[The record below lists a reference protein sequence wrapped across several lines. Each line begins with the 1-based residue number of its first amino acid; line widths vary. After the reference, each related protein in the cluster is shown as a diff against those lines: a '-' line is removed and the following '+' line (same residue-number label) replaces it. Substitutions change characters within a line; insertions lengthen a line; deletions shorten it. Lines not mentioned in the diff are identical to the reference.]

1 MKRIFYSLFLLLSCY
16 VNCFA
21 GEHIYINVDGV
32 DVGEFEAEVFLTKGP
47 HTIYFWS
54 DYSSEGTCAV
64 YKDVCT
70 RQNPWKRREYT
81 WGIAID
87 ELGSYGQMIAD
98 VDGYYQIFSHYIDS
112 EFAVIYPEFSGT
124 CGENLTWEFDT
135 ISGNLAIYGS
145 GTMTSHPWENISLAL
160 IKSITLPPALTSICD
175 SAFYNCSALASITIP
190 NSVTSI
196 GDYAFSDCSSLTSI
210 TIPTSVTSIGDE
222 AFFGGSSLT
231 KTNYTGDI
239 AAWCDIKFGNSSA
252 NPICYSHN
260 FYINDVEIKDLV
272 IPNTVD
278 SIHNYAFHNCSSLTS
293 VTIPTSVTSIGD
305 EAFYWCTSLTSVTC
319 EAITPPTIRE
329 NAFAWISYSI
339 PVYVPCGTV
348 SAYNAAG
355 GWSSFY
361 NIQEPLA
368 EYSIIVSVNETTMG
382 TAKVNYNTFC
392 EGAQISATPNIGY
405 HFVQWNDG
413 NTNAIRSFVLTQ
425 DTTFVAVFAPNN
437 YTISTLSSDIERGTT
452 SGEVTTTYLDYVT
465 ISATANYG
473 YHFSHWN
480 DYNYDNPRQVQVTE
494 DKTYTAYFDKN
505 TYYITKNYDSNQGY
519 VNGYSS
525 GKYLDN
531 ITLTAEAN
539 YGYHFVQWSD
549 GVTDNP
555 RSFVLTQDTTF
566 VAVFA
571 PNNYTI
577 STLSSDIER
586 GTTSGDITTTYLDYV
601 TISATANYGYHFSH
615 WNDYNYDNPRQVQ
628 VTEDK
633 TYIAYFDKNT
643 YYITKNYD
651 SNQGYVDGYSSGE
664 YLDNITLTAEPNYGY
679 HFVRWS
685 DGNTDNPRHFV
696 LTQDTTFSAEFAQT
710 FSGQCGDNLYWS
722 YQNNT
727 LTISGFGGMY
737 DNRPWGL
744 FTNEI
749 QTVVLP
755 NGIIHIG
762 NDAFSDCT
770 GLNEITIPYTV
781 TSIGDYAFAGCR
793 KLVHVNCY
801 AINPPMAEST
811 SFANY
816 NVYLNVPC
824 DNLQDY
830 QLDMVFGSFKYIQ
843 CMEADS
849 ENVPTDDV
857 VVTPGTNDVTIT
869 WPAAENADTYTIV
882 IQKGNE
888 VFCTLTFNAEG
899 QLLNIAFAPS
909 RDGNNRPAQ
918 YAEQA
923 GNGYRFTVTGLE
935 AGTDYTYDI
944 TVKDASNQTINSH
957 IGEFST
963 QSTTAVD
970 NISTNNANIQ
980 KIMRNGQ
987 LIILRDGKTYNT
999 MGAEIR

>member
-1 MKRIFYSLFLLLSCY
+1 MKKIFTLLCVAFLATSLL
-16 VNCFA
+16 A
-21 GEHIYINVDGV
+21 NVV
-32 DVGEFEAEVFLTKGP
+32 T
-47 HTIYFWS
+47 
-54 DYSSEGTCAV
+54 
-64 YKDVCT
+64 
-70 RQNPWKRREYT
+70 
-81 WGIAID
+81 
-87 ELGSYGQMIAD
+87 
-98 VDGYYQIFSHYIDS
+98 
-112 EFAVIYPEFSGT
+112 GT
-124 CGENLTWEFDT
+124 CGDNLQWSYDT
-135 ISGNLAIYGS
+135 DTKALTITGS
-145 GTMTSHPWENISLAL
+145 GDMWDYNYWGYDYLWAQVGGEITSVSLPDGLTRIGNYAFYYCS
-160 IKSITLPPALTSICD
+160 SIT
-175 SAFYNCSALASITIP
+175 SITIP

-196 GDYAFSDCSSLTSI
+196 GGNAFTSCSSLTSI
-210 TIPTSVTSIGDE
+210 TIPNSVTSIGVD
-222 AFFGGSSLT
+222 AFYNTGIYNTESNWDKGVLYIDNCLIRA
-231 KTNYTGDI
+231 KGDI
-239 AAWCDIKFGNSSA
+239 SGAYAVKEDTRLIAAG
-252 NPICYSHN
+252 
-260 FYINDVEIKDLV
+260 
-272 IPNTVD
+272 
-278 SIHNYAFHNCSSLTS
+278 AFMGSSLTS
-293 VTIPTSVTSIGD
+293 VTIPNNVTNMGGGIFAGCSYLQSVVLPENITAISNVYMDGAVRSTGFFEYCRSLTAVTIPSAVTLIED
-305 EAFYWCTSLTSVTC
+305 YAFAYCSSLTSITLNSP
-319 EAITPPTIRE
+319 TPPHVEMSNYEASTFE
-329 NAFAWISYSI
+329 DVDNSI
-339 PVYVPCGTV
+339 PIYVPCGCV
-348 SAYNAAG
+348 GSYKRSE
-355 GWSSFY
+355 WSYFS

-368 EYSIIVSVNETTMG
+368 EYSINLTINDSNMG
-382 TAKVNYNTFC
+382 TVQVDKNNVCGN
-392 EGAQISATPNIGY
+392 QISATANYGY
-405 HFVQWNDG
+405 HFVQWSDG
-413 NTNAIRSFVLTQ
+413 STDNPRSLVLTQ
-425 DTTFVAVFAPNN
+425 DTVLTAEFTINN
-437 YTISTLSSDIERGTT
+437 YTISTLCNDTERGTT
-452 SGEVTTTYLDYVT
+452 SGDVTTTYLDYVT

-473 YHFSHWN
+473 YHFSHWD
-480 DYNYDNPRQVQVTE
+480 DYNYDNPRKVQVTE
-494 DKTYTAYFDKN
+494 DKTYT
-505 TYYITKNYDSNQGY
+505 
-519 VNGYSS
+519 
-525 GKYLDN
+525 
-531 ITLTAEAN
+531 
-539 YGYHFVQWSD
+539 
-549 GVTDNP
+549 
-555 RSFVLTQDTTF
+555 
-566 VAVFA
+566 
-571 PNNYTI
+571 
-577 STLSSDIER
+577 
-586 GTTSGDITTTYLDYV
+586 
-601 TISATANYGYHFSH
+601 
-615 WNDYNYDNPRQVQ
+615 
-628 VTEDK
+628 
-633 TYIAYFDKNT
+633 AYFDKNT

-664 YLDNITLTAEPNYGY
+664 YLDNITLTAEANYGY
-679 HFVRWS
+679 HFVKWS
-685 DGNTDNPRHFV
+685 DGNTDNPRHFI

-722 YQNNT
+722 YQNNS
-727 LTISGFGGMY
+727 LIISGFGEMY
-737 DNRPWGL
+737 DGRPWGL

-755 NGIIHIG
+755 NGITHIG

-801 AINPPMAEST
+801 AINPPLAEST

-869 WPAAENADTYTIV
+869 WPTAENADTYTIV
-882 IQKGNE
+882 IQKGSE

-980 KIMRNGQ
+980 KIIRNGQ
-987 LIILRDGKTYNT
+987 LLILRDGKTYNT

>member
-1 MKRIFYSLFLLLSCY
+1 MKKFFSSLLLLIAI
-16 VNCFA
+16 NTTIFA
-21 GEHIYINVDGV
+21 GCIDYLALNGIINTERNYTHVSTESNDTIR
-32 DVGEFEAEVFLTKGP
+32 VFLSKGFHLCFP
-47 HTIYFWS
+47 VEDCISDQLYFR
-54 DYSSEGTCAV
+54 YLL
-64 YKDVCT
+64 KDV
-70 RQNPWKRREYT
+70 Y
-81 WGIAID
+81 IA
-87 ELGSYGQMIAD
+87 EKSVVQVTNENLSQWY
-98 VDGYYQIFSHYIDS
+98 HHS
-112 EFAVIYPEFSGT
+112 EFNSIEYGRLYTEISGIYSFVSENYFRSSFTIISPALSGT
-124 CGENLTWEFDT
+124 CGTNLTWAFDT
-135 ISGNLAIYGS
+135 VSGNLAIYGS
-145 GTMTSHPWENISLAL
+145 GTMTSHPWENISPAL

-175 SAFYNCSALASITIP
+175 SAFLECSSLTSITIP

-210 TIPTSVTSIGDE
+210 TIPNKVTSIGD
-222 AFFGGSSLT
+222 
-231 KTNYTGDI
+231 
-239 AAWCDIKFGNSSA
+239 
-252 NPICYSHN
+252 
-260 FYINDVEIKDLV
+260 
-272 IPNTVD
+272 
-278 SIHNYAFHNCSSLTS
+278 YAFMDCS
-293 VTIPTSVTSIGD
+293 
-305 EAFYWCTSLTSVTC
+305 SLTSVTC
-319 EAITPPTIRE
+319 EATTPPTVGE
-329 NAFAWISYSI
+329 YAFDWVSYSI

-368 EYSIIVSVNETTMG
+368 EYSIQVSASNNLMG
-382 TAKVNYNTFC
+382 TTQVDKNNGC
-392 EGAQISATPNIGY
+392 GCNISAT
-405 HFVQWNDG
+405 
-413 NTNAIRSFVLTQ
+413 
-425 DTTFVAVFAPNN
+425 
-437 YTISTLSSDIERGTT
+437 
-452 SGEVTTTYLDYVT
+452 
-465 ISATANYG
+465 
-473 YHFSHWN
+473 
-480 DYNYDNPRQVQVTE
+480 
-494 DKTYTAYFDKN
+494 
-505 TYYITKNYDSNQGY
+505 
-519 VNGYSS
+519 
-525 GKYLDN
+525 
-531 ITLTAEAN
+531 AN

-549 GVTDNP
+549 DNTDNP
-555 RSFVLTQDTTF
+555 RSLELTRDTVLT
-566 VAVFA
+566 AEFA
-571 PNNYTI
+571 PNNYT
-577 STLSSDIER
+577 LSIQSDNAER

-615 WNDYNYDNPRQVQ
+615 WNDYNYDNPRKVQ

-633 TYIAYFDKNT
+633 TYTAYFDKNT

-664 YLDNITLTAEPNYGY
+664 YLDNITLTAEANYGY
-679 HFVRWS
+679 HFVQWS
-685 DGNTDNPRHFV
+685 DGNTDNPRHFI

-755 NGIIHIG
+755 NGITHIG

-801 AINPPMAEST
+801 AINPPMAETT

-843 CMEADS
+843 CMEANS

-869 WPAAENADTYTIV
+869 WPTAENADTYTIV

-888 VFCTLTFNAEG
+888 VFCTLTFNADG
-899 QLLNIAFAPS
+899 QLLNIAFAPG
-909 RDGNNRPAQ
+909 RDGNRPAQ

-923 GNGYRFTVTGLE
+923 GNGYRFTVTSLE
-935 AGTDYTYDI
+935 SGTKYGYNID
-944 TVKDASNQTINSH
+944 VKDASNKTIKSH
-957 IGEFST
+957 SGEFTT

-970 NISTNNANIQ
+970 NITTNNAKIQ
-980 KIMRNGQ
+980 KIMRDGQ
-987 LIILRDGKTYNT
+987 FIIVRDGVEYNA
-999 MGAEIR
+999 MGQEM

>member
-1 MKRIFYSLFLLLSCY
+1 MRKLFSLFVALLAITSLWAYDFQYGDLYYNITS
-16 VNCFA
+16 
-21 GEHIYINVDGV
+21 ETT
-32 DVGEFEAEVFLTKGP
+32 AEVTYEHFGGWDWRDYPNYSKLTTV
-47 HTIYFWS
+47 TIPSTVTY
-54 DYSSEGTCAV
+54 DGTTYSVTS
-64 YKDVCT
+64 
-70 RQNPWKRREYT
+70 
-81 WGIAID
+81 I
-87 ELGSYGQMIAD
+87 
-98 VDGYYQIFSHYIDS
+98 
-112 EFAVIYPEFSGT
+112 
-124 CGENLTWEFDT
+124 ENYAFHWC
-135 ISGNLAIYGS
+135 SS
-145 GTMTSHPWENISLAL
+145 
-160 IKSITLPPALTSICD
+160 LTSITIPNSITKVGGGVFYGCENLKSVVLSNNIVSLPCGD
-175 SAFYNCSALASITIP
+175 YGAFGIGEKTGFFGRCYSLTSITIP

-196 GDYAFSDCSSLTSI
+196 GDEAFYNCSSLTSIIIPNSVTIVGGGVFYGCKNLKSVVLSNNIVSLPSSGNDGGPVGFFDYCSSLTSLTIPNSVTSIGNCAFRNCSSLTSI
-210 TIPTSVTSIGDE
+210 T
-222 AFFGGSSLT
+222 L
-231 KTNYTGDI
+231 
-239 AAWCDIKFGNSSA
+239 NS
-252 NPICYSHN
+252 
-260 FYINDVEIKDLV
+260 
-272 IPNTVD
+272 T
-278 SIHNYAFHNCSSLTS
+278 
-293 VTIPTSVTSIGD
+293 
-305 EAFYWCTSLTSVTC
+305 
-319 EAITPPTIRE
+319 TPPSIIRHSYYDGYVFE
-329 NAFAWISYSI
+329 GVDNSISI
-339 PVYVPCGTV
+339 YVPCDCV
-348 SAYNAAG
+348 DAYWG
-355 GWSSFY
+355 SDWSYFS
-361 NIQEPLA
+361 NIQEPPA
-368 EYSIIVSVNETTMG
+368 EYSINLTTNNNNMGIAQVDKNSV
-382 TAKVNYNTFC
+382 C
-392 EGAQISATPNIGY
+392 
-405 HFVQWNDG
+405 G
-413 NTNAIRSFVLTQ
+413 NQ
-425 DTTFVAVFAPNN
+425 
-437 YTISTLSSDIERGTT
+437 
-452 SGEVTTTYLDYVT
+452 

-473 YHFSHWN
+473 YHFVQWSDGNTDNPRSLVLTQDTTFTAEFAPIQYSITTHSTDPERGSTAGDTTVNYLDYVSISATANYGYHFAQWN

-519 VNGYSS
+519 IDGYSS
-525 GKYLDN
+525 GEYLDN

-549 GVTDNP
+549 G
-555 RSFVLTQDTTF
+555 
-566 VAVFA
+566 
-571 PNNYTI
+571 
-577 STLSSDIER
+577 
-586 GTTSGDITTTYLDYV
+586 
-601 TISATANYGYHFSH
+601 
-615 WNDYNYDNPRQVQ
+615 
-628 VTEDK
+628 
-633 TYIAYFDKNT
+633 
-643 YYITKNYD
+643 
-651 SNQGYVDGYSSGE
+651 
-664 YLDNITLTAEPNYGY
+664 
-679 HFVRWS
+679 
-685 DGNTDNPRHFV
+685 NTDNPRHFI

-755 NGIIHIG
+755 NGITHIG

-801 AINPPMAEST
+801 AINPPMAETT

-869 WPAAENADTYTIV
+869 WPSAENADTYTIV
-882 IQKGNE
+882 IKKGSE
-888 VFCTLTFNAEG
+888 VFCTLTFNADG

-957 IGEFST
+957 TGEFTTESM
-963 QSTTAVD
+963 TAVE
-970 NISTNNANIQ
+970 NTHSQSPMANCQ
-980 KIMRNGQ
+980 KTLRNGQ
-987 LIILRDGKTYNT
+987 LIILRDGVEYNA
-999 MGAEIR
+999 MGVRL

>member
-1 MKRIFYSLFLLLSCY
+1 MKKIFTLFLALVVSM
-16 VNCFA
+16 
-21 GEHIYINVDGV
+21 GTIYAQSTQVDGIWYYFDSETKTATV
-32 DVGEFEAEVFLTKGP
+32 TSEVFMV
-47 HTIYFWS
+47 
-54 DYSSEGTCAV
+54 SS
-64 YKDVCT
+64 Y
-70 RQNPWKRREYT
+70 YT
-81 WGIAID
+81 
-87 ELGSYGQMIAD
+87 
-98 VDGYYQIFSHYIDS
+98 DS
-112 EFAVIYPEFSGT
+112 VVIPST
-124 CGENLTWEFDT
+124 VT
-135 ISGNLAIYGS
+135 
-145 GTMTSHPWENISLAL
+145 
-160 IKSITLPPALTSICD
+160 
-175 SAFYNCSALASITIP
+175 YNGVTY
-190 NSVTSI
+190 SVTSI
-196 GDYAFSDCSSLTSI
+196 GMGAFYYCTSLTSV
-210 TIPTSVTSIGDE
+210 TIPNSITHIE
-222 AFFGGSSLT
+222 WAAFYNTGIYNNESNWDNGVLYVDNCLIAT
-231 KTNYTGDI
+231 LGDI
-239 AAWCDIKFGNSSA
+239 SSVYTVKEETRLIA
-252 NPICYSHN
+252 DLA
-260 FYINDVEIKDLV
+260 FYW
-272 IPNTVD
+272 
-278 SIHNYAFHNCSSLTS
+278 CSSLTS
-293 VTIPTSVTSIGD
+293 VTIPNNVTNIGGGIFGYCKNLQSVVLPENITSLSPGLNDVEVYGFFEGCS
-305 EAFYWCTSLTSVTC
+305 SLTSITLNST
-319 EAITPPTIRE
+319 TPPAIDRTYSDGY
-329 NAFAWISYSI
+329 AFEGVDNSI
-339 PVYVPCGTV
+339 PIYVPCGCV
-348 SAYNAAG
+348 DSYKRSD
-355 GWSSFY
+355 WSYFS

-368 EYSIIVSVNETTMG
+368 EYSINLTINDSNMG
-382 TAKVNYNTFC
+382 TVQVDKNNVCGN
-392 EGAQISATPNIGY
+392 QISATANYGY
-405 HFVQWNDG
+405 HFVQWSDG
-413 NTNAIRSFVLTQ
+413 STDNPRSLELTRDTVLT
-425 DTTFVAVFAPNN
+425 AEFAPNN
-437 YTISTLSSDIERGTT
+437 YTLSVQSDNSERGTT
-452 SGEVTTTYLDYVT
+452 SGDVTTTYLDYVT

-519 VNGYSS
+519 VDGYSS
-525 GKYLDN
+525 GEYLDN

-601 TISATANYGYHFSH
+601 TISATANYGYHFSC
-615 WNDYNYDNPRQVQ
+615 WDDYNYDNPRQVQ

-633 TYIAYFDKNT
+633 TYTAYFDKNT

-664 YLDNITLTAEPNYGY
+664 YLDNITLIAEPNYGY

-685 DGNTDNPRHFV
+685 DGNTDNPRHFI

-722 YQNNT
+722 YQNNS
-727 LTISGFGGMY
+727 LIISGFGEMY
-737 DNRPWGL
+737 DERPWGL

-749 QTVVLP
+749 QTMVLP
-755 NGIIHIG
+755 NGITHIG
-762 NDAFSDCT
+762 NDAFSDCI

-793 KLVHVNCY
+793 KLVQVNCY
-801 AINPPMAEST
+801 AINPPLAEST

-869 WPAAENADTYTIV
+869 WPIEGNADTYTIV
-882 IQKGNE
+882 IKKGNE

-935 AGTDYTYDI
+935 AGTNYTYDI

-970 NISTNNANIQ
+970 NITTNNANIQ
-980 KIMRNGQ
+980 KIIRNGQ
-987 LIILRDGKTYNT
+987 LLIIRDGKTYNI